1 MFDVYLTKALEEGA
15 KIESEEEKTEM
26 VHFLNNPEIFPEVY
40 FEKFKELDSMTD
52 EQIFY
57 ELQDCLP
64 YMLRDTKDNNPQT
77 IRYFGDTRVLK
88 ALFNLS
94 SRMKFSNENICEL
107 NRIFSMYRQIPEQNQ
122 SQEILNF
129 MYNISKQMVKG
140 YIKDITT
147 MTGISDKHALDIATS
162 VLTGSYD
169 LENVINMNI
178 SILNIKKEL
187 LTQQNIIFIYETFN
201 EILSMSDLLLSVMV
215 VGFYPQAIFNK
226 EYLDKFDI
234 ITKAVLCMLDQQ
246 EYNDIY
252 LVLKQYN
259 SSLYNNGLR
268 PKGSMW
274 DLGRYERVAYVAGRL
289 YQYENIAIY

>member
-40 FEKFKELDSMTD
+40 FEKFKQLDSMTD

-64 YMLRDTKDNNPQT
+64 YMLRDTKDNNPET
-77 IRYFGDTRVLK
+77 IRYFADIRVLK

-107 NRIFSMYRQIPEQNQ
+107 NRIFGLYKQIPEQNQ
-122 SQEILNF
+122 SQEVLNL

-162 VLTGSYD
+162 VLTGSYS

-178 SILNIKKEL
+178 CILNIKKEL

-226 EYLDKFDI
+226 ESLEKFDI

-246 EYNDIY
+246 QYDDIY

-274 DLGRYERVAYVAGRL
+274 DLGRYERIAYVAGRL